1 MPLSNEVHKFT
12 RACEHLI
19 AGMAMFRPLTED
31 ERLLIKFYCN
41 EVLTKVDQP
50 QTNSRKSKFL
60 CPPEFRNTRPQ
71 KPSFKQFTAHN
82 DPSCLL
88 IRVIPGTHA

>member
-19 AGMAMFRPLTED
+19 AGMAMYRPLTED
-31 ERLLIKFYCN
+31 ERLLIKYYCN

-50 QTNSRKSKFL
+50 QTDSAQV
-60 CPPEFRNTRPQ
+60 E
-71 KPSFKQFTAHN
+71 
-82 DPSCLL
+82 
-88 IRVIPGTHA
+88 IRLSP

>member
-19 AGMAMFRPLTED
+19 AGMAMYRPLTED
-31 ERLLIKFYCN
+31 ERLLIKYYCN

-50 QTNSRKSKFL
+50 QTNSAQV
-60 CPPEFRNTRPQ
+60 E
-71 KPSFKQFTAHN
+71 
-82 DPSCLL
+82 
-88 IRVIPGTHA
+88 IPLVSAESSIEDKLSAWFHIGIFDVLTNKIA

>member
-19 AGMAMFRPLTED
+19 AGMAMYRPLIEH

-41 EVLTKVDQP
+41 EVLTKADQP
-50 QTNSRKSKFL
+50 QTESAQA
-60 CPPEFRNTRPQ
+60 E
-71 KPSFKQFTAHN
+71 
-82 DPSCLL
+82 
-88 IRVIPGTHA
+88 IPLSP